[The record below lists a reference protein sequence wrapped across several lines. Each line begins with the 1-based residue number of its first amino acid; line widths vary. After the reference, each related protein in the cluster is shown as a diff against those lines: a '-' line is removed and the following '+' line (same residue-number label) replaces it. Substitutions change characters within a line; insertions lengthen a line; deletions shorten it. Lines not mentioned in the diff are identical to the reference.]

1 MTRTIFDDLFEI
13 NREMNRI
20 LNQGRFT
27 STAAWPE
34 TNIYESKDD
43 YILVSKVPGMEKK
56 DIDITIRDNTLTIA
70 GKREKKYADARKQHL
85 NERFAGE
92 FQRSFML
99 NEKVDVDKIKAEADN
114 GLLMVRVPKSPE
126 IQPKKI
132 EIK

>member
-27 STAAWPE
+27 TTAAWPE
-34 TNIYESKDD
+34 TNIYESKD
-43 YILVSKVPGMEKK
+43 PGMEKK

-70 GKREKKYADARKQHL
+70 GKRGKNYPEARKQHL
-85 NERFAGE
+85 NERFTGE

-99 NEKVDVDKIKAEADN
+99 NEKVDVDKIKAEAEN
-114 GLLMVRVPKSPE
+114 GLLMIRVPKSPE

-132 EIK
+132 EVK